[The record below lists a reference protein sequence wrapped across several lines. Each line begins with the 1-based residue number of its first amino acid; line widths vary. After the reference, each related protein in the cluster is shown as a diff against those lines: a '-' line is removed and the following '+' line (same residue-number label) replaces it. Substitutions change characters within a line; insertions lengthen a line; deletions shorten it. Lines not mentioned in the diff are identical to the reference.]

1 MIDKALQNIG
11 LIKGTVKLEP
21 WTEQWEKT
29 FESEQKYLTEL
40 FGKSGLSVTVVHI
53 GSTAVK
59 EMPAK
64 PIVDF
69 LLGFPSNADL
79 IKARKVMLDDG
90 YEYFPIAS
98 QPGMFFMAKTDG
110 DIRFCHYQITRHGGK
125 QWREV
130 IAFRNL
136 LRRSERARNIYIQ
149 TKQTA
154 LEKSKGNRLLYQ
166 QAKRSR
172 IESLMLFAMK
182 KQDKTRSLRRS
193 RRFIVANNVVAR
205 KRVFGSPAS
214 SVGSVINPSKLRAP
228 SKNLFEE
235 RVNSSKKQQN
245 DGPNEK

>member
-1 MIDKALQNIG
+1 MVSTELQKVG

-21 WTEQWEKT
+21 WTEQWGKT
-29 FESEQKYLTEL
+29 FESEQKYLSKL
-40 FGKSGLSVTVVHI
+40 FSDSGLTVTAVHI

-59 EMPAK
+59 GMPAK
-64 PIVDF
+64 PIVDL

-110 DIRFCHYQITRHGGK
+110 DIRFCHYQIVRHGGK

-172 IESLMLFAMK
+172 VESLMLFATK
-182 KQDKTRSLRRS
+182 RKDKTKSLRRS
-193 RRFIVANNVVAR
+193 RRFIVSNNVAAR
-205 KRVFGSPAS
+205 KRVFGNPAS
-214 SVGSVINPSKLRAP
+214 GVGSVIDPSKLRAP
-228 SKNLFEE
+228 GKIFLKS
-235 RVNSSKKQQN
+235 V
-245 DGPNEK
+245 